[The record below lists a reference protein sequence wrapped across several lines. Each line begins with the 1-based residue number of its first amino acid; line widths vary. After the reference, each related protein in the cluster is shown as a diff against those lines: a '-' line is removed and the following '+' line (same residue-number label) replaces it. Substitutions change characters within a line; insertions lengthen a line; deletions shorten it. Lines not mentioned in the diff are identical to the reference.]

1 MESCSEQFEQT
12 VAERLKS
19 LRAERGLTLDALA
32 ELSGVSRAMIS
43 RVERAEASPT
53 AALLARL
60 CSALGVSLSVFF
72 DNEARQASPLA
83 RRADQPL
90 WRDPDSGYLRRAVSP
105 RATGST
111 GTGSAVDII
120 EVEFP
125 AGAEVRFP
133 GKLSSRSQ
141 TQHVWVFEGEIVMT
155 VGKEVHHLS
164 AGDCL
169 FMNVAD
175 VHGYRNPGLVAARY
189 AVVVNLGS

>member
-1 MESCSEQFEQT
+1 MSEQFEKT
-12 VAERLKS
+12 VAERLKL

-32 ELSGVSRAMIS
+32 DLSGVSRAMIS

-72 DNEARQASPLA
+72 DNQVKQASPLA

-105 RATGST
+105 PGIGGGTGST
-111 GTGSAVDII
+111 VDII

-141 TQHVWVFEGEIVMT
+141 TQHIWVFEGEIVMT
-155 VGKEVHHLS
+155 VGEEVHHLS

-169 FMNVAD
+169 FMHVAD
-175 VHGYRNPGLVAARY
+175 VHGYRNPGAVAARY

>member
-1 MESCSEQFEQT
+1 MESFNEQFEQT
-12 VAERLKS
+12 VAERLKA
-19 LRAERGLTLDALA
+19 LRAERGLTLDALSD
-32 ELSGVSRAMIS
+32 LSGVSRAMIS

-72 DNEARQASPLA
+72 DSQAGKVSPLA

-105 RATGST
+105 PTGS
-111 GTGSAVDII
+111 GIGSSVDII

-141 TQHVWVFEGEIVMT
+141 TQHVWVFEGEIVLT
-155 VGKEVHHLS
+155 VGEETHHLS

-175 VHGYRNPGLVAARY
+175 VHGYRNPGAVAARY
-189 AVVVNLGS
+189 AVVVNLGG

>member
-1 MESCSEQFEQT
+1 MESGGDEFEKT
-12 VAERLKS
+12 VAERLRA

-32 ELSGVSRAMIS
+32 DLSGVSRAMIS

-72 DNEARQASPLA
+72 DTKTRKASPLA
-83 RRADQPL
+83 RRADQPV
-90 WRDPDSGYLRRAVSP
+90 WRDPDSGYLRRAVSSP
-105 RATGST
+105 T
-111 GTGSAVDII
+111 GTGAGSGSAVDII

-133 GKLSSRSQ
+133 GRLTRRNQ
-141 TQHVWVFEGEIVMT
+141 TQHVWVFDGEIVMT
-155 VGKEVHHLS
+155 VGEEVHHLS

-175 VHGYRNPGLVAARY
+175 VHGYRNPGTVAARY
-189 AVVVNLGS
+189 AVVINLGS

>member
-1 MESCSEQFEQT
+1 MESGGDEFEKT
-12 VAERLKS
+12 VAERLRA

-32 ELSGVSRAMIS
+32 DLSGVSRAMIS

-72 DNEARQASPLA
+72 DTKTRKASPLA
-83 RRADQPL
+83 RRADQPV

-105 RATGST
+105 QGTGS
-111 GTGSAVDII
+111 GVGSAVDII

-133 GKLSSRSQ
+133 GRLTRRNQ
-141 TQHVWVFEGEIVMT
+141 TQHVWVFDGEIVLT
-155 VGKEVHHLS
+155 VGEEVYHLS

-175 VHGYRNPGLVAARY
+175 VHGYRNPGTVAARY